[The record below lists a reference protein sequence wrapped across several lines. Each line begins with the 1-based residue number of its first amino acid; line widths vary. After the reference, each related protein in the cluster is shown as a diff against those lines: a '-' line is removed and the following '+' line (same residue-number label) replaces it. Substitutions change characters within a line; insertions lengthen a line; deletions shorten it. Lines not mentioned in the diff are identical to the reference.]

1 MPAFLEVPGPVP
13 TPQVPLTPA
22 SPHLTLFPVP
32 IVPPGSHIWF
42 LPLIAY
48 VCPNVLSH
56 PSRYLV
62 QIRTHS
68 RYLITHLLKIISFT
82 VTVKPQ
88 IPPSFE
94 MSIVLS
100 ELHFPFYNIL
110 KEKARIPTTR
120 MLSQHQLT
128 AAWLHSVLPG
138 WNAGLEKNF
147 KLTTIY
153 LGISLNIVLHPPL
166 PFHFISQELA
176 ILFDFF
182 YRKQSKRYREFM
194 WSWDVQ
200 RTYHSTCFIH
210 VLCGS
215 LLSFIHLL
223 LRVWWPK
230 LIHS

>member
-1 MPAFLEVPGPVP
+1 
-13 TPQVPLTPA
+13 
-22 SPHLTLFPVP
+22 
-32 IVPPGSHIWF
+32 
-42 LPLIAY
+42 
-48 VCPNVLSH
+48 
-56 PSRYLV
+56 
-62 QIRTHS
+62 
-68 RYLITHLLKIISFT
+68 
-82 VTVKPQ
+82 
-88 IPPSFE
+88 

-110 KEKARIPTTR
+110 KEKARISTTR

-153 LGISLNIVLHPPL
+153 LGISLNIVLHPLL
-166 PFHFISQELA
+166 PFHFVNQELA
-176 ILFDFF
+176 ILLDFF

-194 WSWDVQ
+194 WPWAVH
-200 RTYHSTCFIH
+200 RTCHSTCLVH

-223 LRVWWPK
+223 LRAWWPK
-230 LIHS
+230 LIHSRLWSEHCHAQWHDPLPGGKPQIKPMSKIVIKVLSFLK